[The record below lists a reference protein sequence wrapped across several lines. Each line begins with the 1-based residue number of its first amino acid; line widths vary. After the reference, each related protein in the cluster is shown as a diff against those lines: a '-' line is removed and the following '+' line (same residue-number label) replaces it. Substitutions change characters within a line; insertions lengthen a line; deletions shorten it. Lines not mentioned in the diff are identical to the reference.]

1 MCMPNSLLHLSVA
14 CGSLSGKWPSRW
26 WMWVGCAV
34 TMDAEDTAGQR
45 LVLEVYVKTWPGSD
59 NVVK

>member
-1 MCMPNSLLHLSVA
+1 
-14 CGSLSGKWPSRW
+14 
-26 WMWVGCAV
+26 MWVGCAV

>member
-1 MCMPNSLLHLSVA
+1 
-14 CGSLSGKWPSRW
+14 
-26 WMWVGCAV
+26 MWVGYAV